1 MGRRG
6 PAPKPTALR
15 VLEGNPSHRPL
26 PSGEPKPLKGRPK
39 CPSWLS
45 REAKR
50 TWREL
55 VPQLEAMGLLTR
67 ADGHLLAIYCETWA
81 EYRAAVEYLREYGT
95 VYDAGHRGVIARP
108 EVGVAQKAR
117 VLLRQYAQE
126 FGLTPSARGR
136 LVVPKSQ
143 AEDAELEA
151 LLNGG

>member
-26 PSGEPKPLKGRPK
+26 PNREPKPLKGRPR

-45 REAKR
+45 DEAKK

-81 EYRAAVEYLREYGT
+81 EYQAAVLYLRAFGT
-95 VYDAGHRGVIARP
+95 VYEAERGVIARP
-108 EVGVAQKAR
+108 EVGIAQKAR

-136 LVVPKSQ
+136 MVVPKTQ